1 MNCESVRKQLALLLY
16 GELAFEEE
24 EAVHQHLEGCAECR
38 LALDRQK
45 ALHGALDEAEASVP
59 DGLLAECRRDLR
71 AGLERTGGRRS
82 LLRRLWDWTD
92 QPVSPLLLKPA
103 GALALVALGF
113 FAARLTSTPAA
124 PPPQVAAGPDP
135 ATQQVLLQAA
145 RNASDPGLRMNSME
159 VLGSRAESPEVRQT
173 LVNAVRSDPN
183 SAVRLRA
190 VESLRSYRGDPQVRL
205 ALENA
210 LFSDDNLGVRT
221 QAIDILVM
229 HKDMAIVGTLQ
240 HLMEREQNDYI
251 RQRCEKALS
260 DMNASMVT
268 F

>member
-1 MNCESVRKQLALLLY
+1 MNCESVRKELALLLY

-24 EAVHQHLEGCAECR
+24 EAIHQHLEGCAECR
-38 LALDRQK
+38 QALDRQK
-45 ALHGALDEAEASVP
+45 ALHGALDEAETSVP
-59 DGLLAECRRDLR
+59 DSLLAECRRDLR
-71 AGLERTGGRRS
+71 AGLERTGKRG

-124 PPPQVAAGPDP
+124 PPQVAAGPDP

-145 RNASDPGLRMNSME
+145 TNASDPGLRMYSME

-183 SAVRLRA
+183 SAVRLKA

-260 DMNASMVT
+260 DMNASLVT

>member
-1 MNCESVRKQLALLLY
+1 MNCESVRKELALLLY

-24 EAVHQHLEGCAECR
+24 EAIHQHLEGCAECR
-38 LALDRQK
+38 QALDRQK
-45 ALHGALDEAEASVP
+45 ALHGALDEAETSVP
-59 DGLLAECRRDLR
+59 DSLLAECRRDLR
-71 AGLERTGGRRS
+71 AGLERTGGRRG

-113 FAARLTSTPAA
+113 FAAR
-124 PPPQVAAGPDP
+124 PDP

-145 RNASDPGLRMNSME
+145 TNASDPGLRMYSME

-183 SAVRLRA
+183 SAVRLKA

-260 DMNASMVT
+260 DMNASLVT